1 MVQILKLKI
10 LENKKILPDFYYMV
24 LSAPRM
30 AQEAAPGQ
38 FVMLN
43 TSDTLDPF
51 LKRPISI
58 NRIDQEKGTIS
69 LIYQVVG
76 KGTSLLTK
84 KSAGEEIQV
93 IGPLGKGF
101 TWTQQDKTVA
111 LVGGGCGIA
120 PLVALAEELVKNGK
134 QVFVLLGSQCK
145 DKLLS
150 EDEFKELGTT
160 VMVATDDGSY
170 GRRGFV
176 TELLEELIQ
185 KKRIDQVYCCGPLP
199 MTKAVVKI
207 TKKSFIPC
215 QISLEERM
223 GCGIGA
229 CIGCVTKVR
238 RQDGTIDYKKVC
250 HDGPVFTSCEVVFD
264 D

>member
-1 MVQILKLKI
+1 MVQMLKVKI
-10 LENKKILPDFYYMV
+10 LENKQVLPDFFRMV
-24 LSAPRM
+24 LAAPM
-30 AQEAAPGQ
+30 VAKEAVPGQ
-38 FVMLN
+38 FLMIN

-51 LKRPISI
+51 LKRPISV

-69 LIYQVVG
+69 LIYQIVG
-76 KGTSLLTK
+76 KGTRLLTK
-84 KSAGEEIQV
+84 KNAGEEIQI

-101 TWTQQDKTVA
+101 CWSEQDKTIV

-120 PLVALAEELVKNGK
+120 PLVALAEALVQTGK
-134 QVFVLLGSQCK
+134 EVFVLLGSQCK
-145 DKLLS
+145 EKLLG
-150 EDEFKELGTT
+150 EDEFKELGCT

-176 TELLEELIQ
+176 TELLDELSQ

-199 MTKAVVKI
+199 MTKAVVQI
-207 TKKSFIPC
+207 TKKAFIPC

-238 RQDGTIDYKKVC
+238 REDGTIDYKKVC
-250 HDGPVFTSCEVVFD
+250 HDGPVFTSSEVVFD